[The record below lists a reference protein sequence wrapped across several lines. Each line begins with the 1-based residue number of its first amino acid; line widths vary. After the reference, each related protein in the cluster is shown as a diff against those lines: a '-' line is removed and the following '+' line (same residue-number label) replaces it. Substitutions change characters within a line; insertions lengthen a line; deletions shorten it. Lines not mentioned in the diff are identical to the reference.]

1 MEIICNQTQLIGA
14 LNMVLKAVSAKT
26 SYPILEC
33 ILIETE
39 DNSVRITA
47 NDNDLCIETV
57 IPAVVNRVGRIAI
70 NARMFSDLIR
80 KLPPNDVVIT
90 TDDTFA
96 VSIVCGKAQFAL
108 RGLSGEEFP
117 KPLEYDSTNPV
128 VISQFTLKEL
138 IRQTIFAVSTNES
151 SRVMTGE
158 YFEIDGNRLRVTA
171 LDGFRVSIRNVE
183 LRGSYDK
190 HNVIVP
196 GKTLGEIGK
205 ILSGEMDEDVRI
217 CFDDRNI
224 IFEFDNTIVHS
235 RLIDGKYFVIDSM
248 INAECD
254 TKVTV
259 NRRELIDSVDRSSLF
274 VKETEKKP
282 VVVEIFENYIT
293 VSINTQ
299 SGSMYDE
306 IIAEREGNDMR
317 IGFTPKFLLDILRVV
332 DDDTVTLYMHNAK
345 NPCFIRANDDSYIY
359 MLLPV
364 NIGAH

>member
-14 LNMVLKAVSAKT
+14 LNVALKAVSTKT

-33 ILIETE
+33 LLLETE
-39 DNSVRITA
+39 DNAVRITA
-47 NDNDLCIETV
+47 NDNDFCIETV
-57 IPAVVNRVGRIAI
+57 IPATVNRVGRIAI
-70 NARMFSDLIR
+70 NARMFSDLVR

-90 TDDTFA
+90 TDDTFG

-117 KPLEYDSTNPV
+117 KPLPYDNTNPV

-138 IRQTIFAVSTNES
+138 IRQTIFAISTNES

-183 LRGSYDK
+183 LRSSYDR

-196 GKTLGEIGK
+196 GKVLNEIGK

-224 IFEFDNTIVHS
+224 IFEFDDTIVHS

-248 INAECD
+248 INTECE
-254 TKVTV
+254 TSVKI
-259 NRRELIDSVDRSSLF
+259 NRRELIDSIDRASLF

-299 SGSMYDE
+299 AGSMYDE
-306 IIAEREGNDMR
+306 IIAERDGNDMR

-332 DDDTVTLYMHNAK
+332 DDDVVTLFLHNAK
-345 NPCFIRANDDSYIY
+345 TPCFIRANDDSYIY

-364 NIGAH
+364 NIGSH

>member
-1 MEIICNQTQLIGA
+1 MEIICSQTQLIGA
-14 LNMVLKAVSAKT
+14 LNVVLKAVSSKT

-57 IPAVVNRVGRIAI
+57 IPAAVNKVGRIAL
-70 NARMFSDLIR
+70 NARMFSDLVR

-96 VSIVCGKAQFAL
+96 VSIVCGKAKFAL

-117 KPLEYDSTNPV
+117 KPLAYDNTNPV

-138 IRQTIFAVSTNES
+138 IRQTIFAVSANES

-224 IFEFDNTIVHS
+224 IFEFDHTIVHS

-248 INAECD
+248 INTECG
-254 TKVTV
+254 TKVTL
-259 NRRELIDSVDRSSLF
+259 NRRELIDSVDRASLF

-282 VVVEIFENYIT
+282 VVVEVFENYIS
-293 VSINTQ
+293 VSINSQ

-306 IIAEREGNDMR
+306 IMSEREGNDMK

-332 DDDTVTLYMHNAK
+332 DDDTVNLYMQNSK
-345 NPCFIRANDDSYIY
+345 NPCFVRANDDSYIY

-364 NIGAH
+364 NIGSH